1 MFLLC
6 KLIDI
11 SLMSCTIIS
20 KHMSSLRDLSLGV
33 SICLNMVFI
42 ESLNTYS
49 LKSQVSTVE
58 KLLTVTKSGLDSQEI
73 LDKTNS

>member
-1 MFLLC
+1 
-6 KLIDI
+6 
-11 SLMSCTIIS
+11 
-20 KHMSSLRDLSLGV
+20 MSSLRDLSLGV